1 MNKMIAVILAWC
13 VLANGQNASPIYRPA
28 QVSSGGGYTD
38 NFPGTSLSGNW
49 TCYTA
54 AGWGLPGVGSN
65 SVFNSQT
72 SSVTS
77 FCGYTG
83 GTFGANQQSKAVVGT
98 NGGGSYPTQGVC
110 IHVDPI
116 NGNGYCWQGFSGAG
130 PQKVTAG
137 VATAMGGYC
146 GTAFTS
152 GDTIKISNVGS
163 TISVSKN
170 GSSACSNVTDSTYTA
185 GYPGFVFTL
194 SSIFTIRASFGS
206 WAGQ

>member
-1 MNKMIAVILAWC
+1 MNRIASIVAIWGMLIS
-13 VLANGQNASPIYRPA
+13 GQFTVPNAPRP
-28 QVSSGGGYTD
+28 QVASGGGYTD
-38 NFPGTSLSGNW
+38 NFAGTSLSGNW

-54 AGWGLPGVGSN
+54 AGWGLPSVGSN
-65 SVFNSQT
+65 SVYNSQT
-72 SSVTS
+72 SNVTS
-77 FCGYTG
+77 LCGYTG
-83 GTFGANQQSKAVVGT
+83 GTFSANQQSQAVVGI
-98 NGGGSYPTQGVC
+98 NGGATQGVG
-110 IHVDPI
+110 IHVDPV
-116 NGNGYCWQGFSGAG
+116 NGNGYFWQGFSGAG
-130 PQKVTAG
+130 PIKVTAG

-163 TISVSKN
+163 AISVSKN

-194 SSIFTIRASFGS
+194 PSIFTIRGSFGS